1 MRAAKPMRLSNQRTL
16 SRIYTE
22 HSESN
27 LDDNGVSLHSK
38 TVGQGLNKTFR
49 YVESHIPP
57 KK

>member
-1 MRAAKPMRLSNQRTL
+1 MRAAKPVRLSNQRTL

-27 LDDNGVSLHSK
+27 LDGTGLSLHSK

-49 YVESHIPP
+49 YVDTHIPP